1 MRRKPLRVAFQGERG
16 AHSEEAARLMLG
28 DDIRLVPRPTFDSLF
43 RAIADQSAEYI
54 LAPVE
59 NSLAGS
65 VQRVYDLLAASSLL
79 IVGEVVHRIAH
90 HLIGAPNSSLRTIRS
105 VESHPVALAQC
116 ELFFAAHP
124 ELKRIAT
131 DDTAGS
137 AREVIGSDDSSRAA
151 IAGSFA
157 AALYGGKILRR
168 HVEDHAEN
176 HTRFLTLAAHG
187 EALRRADKLS
197 ILFLL
202 KHQPGALSQALAPL
216 ARHNFNLLKIESR
229 PLPGRPWEYCFY
241 LDAQTL
247 PNAVGLDKAL
257 RELKNCTRRLRI
269 LGHYARANK
278 VRLVA
283 K

>member
-1 MRRKPLRVAFQGERG
+1 MKSKPLRVAFQGERG

-28 DDIRLVPRPTFDSLF
+28 ENIRLVPRPTFDSLF
-43 RAIADQSAEYI
+43 RAIADRSAEYI

-79 IVGEVVHRIAH
+79 IVGEVIHRIAH
-90 HLIGAPNSSLRTIRS
+90 HLIGAQNSSLRTIRS

-116 ELFFAAHP
+116 ERFFAAHP

-137 AREVIGSDDSSRAA
+137 AREVISSNDSTRAA

-168 HVEDHAEN
+168 HVEDHPEN
-176 HTRFLTLAAHG
+176 YTRFLMLAARG
-187 EALRRADKLS
+187 EPLRRADKLS

-202 KHQPGALSQALAPL
+202 KHQPGALSKALAPL

-241 LDAQTL
+241 LDAQTP
-247 PNAVGLDKAL
+247 PNAVGLEKAL
-257 RELKNCTRRLRI
+257 RELKNCTRGLRI
-269 LGHYARANK
+269 LGHYARANTA
-278 VRLVA
+278 RRAA